1 MLSAAV
7 PVFTEA
13 PRARRHACLDEDGE
27 RN

>member
-1 MLSAAV
+1 MLAGSV

-13 PRARRHACLDEDGE
+13 PRARRHACLDEDRE